1 MHYDKIIQTV
11 SEIFSGLKFFKN
23 KKFNES
29 YKKFLFHNKS
39 LSDIGILV
47 TFKNGS
53 IRPLFELVILLILI
67 SILVYI
73 LNSNFTI
80 KTI

>member
-29 YKKFLFHNKS
+29 YKK
-39 LSDIGILV
+39 
-47 TFKNGS
+47 
-53 IRPLFELVILLILI
+53 
-67 SILVYI
+67 
-73 LNSNFTI
+73 NFYSTI
-80 KTI
+80 KV